1 MSVSRPARYEGP
13 VLVLTGPTT
22 TGKTALSIELSRR
35 RPIEIISMDSRQV
48 YVGMDIG
55 TDKAS
60 PEDRVAIPHH
70 GLDLVAPDERYSAGQ
85 FSRDARRWI
94 DEIRSR
100 GALPVIAGGTGFFLK
115 SLLNP
120 IFAEPELDPERR
132 DRLRNWTGLQERE
145 TLERYVRALDPDR
158 AGMAIE
164 GGPQR
169 MARTIEVAVLTGM
182 PLSQWHRVSP
192 PEAAG
197 VPAAVVVLDLPRE
210 ELHRRISIRVDRMI
224 ARGLEGEVRDL
235 LDMGY
240 GDATPGMTGTGYREM
255 ARFVRGE
262 ATLQEAKD
270 AISSSTRKYARRQ
283 RTWFRHQ
290 LPSHAVTVDAT
301 QPVQRQAELV
311 LTALDAQAIEGP
323 E

>member
-1 MSVSRPARYEGP
+1 MSRPSRYEGP
-13 VLVLTGPTT
+13 VLVLTGPTS
-22 TGKTALSIELSRR
+22 TGKTALSIELSHR

-60 PEDRVAIPHH
+60 PQERVAIPHH

-94 DEIRSR
+94 EGIRSR

-120 IFAEPELDPERR
+120 IFTEPELETERR
-132 DRLRNWTGLQERE
+132 DRLRNWTGVQERE
-145 TLERYVRALDPDR
+145 TLERYVRALDRDR
-158 AGMAIE
+158 ADIAIE

-169 MARTIEVAVLTGM
+169 MARTIEVALLTGV
-182 PLSQWHRVSP
+182 PLSRWHRVSP
-192 PEAAG
+192 PEAPG
-197 VPAAVVVLDLPRE
+197 VPAVVVLLDLPRE

-224 ARGLEGEVRDL
+224 ARGLEDEVRRL

-240 GDATPGMTGTGYREM
+240 GDAAPGMTGTGYREM

-270 AISSSTRKYARRQ
+270 AISSNTRKYARRQ

-290 LPSHAVTVDAT
+290 LPDHAVTVDAT
-301 QPVQRQAELV
+301 QSVHRQAELA
-311 LTALDAQAIEGP
+311 LTALDTQAIEKS